1 MENIQAIFSSDL
13 TWIILLPLI
22 GSLIVY
28 VSPTKPSR
36 WLALAFS
43 AATFLL
49 SLTIFFSILGTGKG
63 FGDLQNLPDA
73 IHVSWINF
81 QAGVVNFKID
91 YFLGV
96 DGLSLPMIILNGLLT
111 MLAVIGG
118 WEKKRTKEYLALL
131 LFLEAGVMGVFLAL
145 DLFLFFL
152 FWEVELAPMFLLIG
166 FWGSDVVKHGMPG
179 RIYSAWKFLLYTF
192 FGSVFMLIGII
203 MLYLHEQGGSA
214 TASMQ
219 YLALPANMITGN
231 IQLPLFGV
239 TMSLQLLTFLLIFI
253 AFAVKIPMFPFHTWL
268 PDAHTDAPTEVSVIL
283 AGVLLKMGAYGLIRV
298 CLTLFP
304 IGVNAFAG
312 WLAVIAV
319 INILYGATICLIQ
332 KDMKKLI
339 AYSSVSHM
347 GIILLG
353 VAAAAGA
360 GNGIFQGAGDE
371 AFRTAALT
379 GATIQMFSHGIITSL
394 LFFCVG
400 VIYDHA
406 HTREIAVFGGIAKR
420 MPTLGTLFTFA
431 ALASLGLPGLAGFV
445 AEYMVFT
452 SSFRIWTIPTLVAVF
467 TMILTAAYLL
477 WMIKRVF
484 FGPFNPK
491 WNWLPDAN
499 VRELIPLVVLAAL
512 IVFVGIYPAP
522 LIGVITNSVGG
533 IMTGWHSAMATAM
546 IK

>member
-1 MENIQAIFSSDL
+1 MENIQAILSSDL

-28 VSPTKPSR
+28 VSPTKPAR
-36 WLALAFS
+36 WIALAFS
-43 AATFLL
+43 AATWML
-49 SLTIFFSILGTGKG
+49 SLTVFFRILGQGSG
-63 FGDLQNLPDA
+63 FGDLQNLPDF
-73 IHVSWINF
+73 IHKDWINF
-81 QAGVVNFKID
+81 QAGSVNFKID
-91 YFLGV
+91 YFLGI
-96 DGLSLPMIILNGLLT
+96 DGLSLPLVILNGLLT

-131 LFLEAGVMGVFLAL
+131 LFLEAGVMGVFMAL

-166 FWGSDVVKHGMPG
+166 FWGSDVIKHGMPG

-203 MLYLHEQGGSA
+203 LLYLHQQGGSA

-219 YLALPANMITGN
+219 YLAMPGNMLTGT
-231 IQLPLFGV
+231 IHLPLIGV

-304 IGVNAFAG
+304 VGVHDFAG

-319 INILYGATICLIQ
+319 INILYGAAICLVQ
-332 KDMKKLI
+332 TDMKKLI

-379 GATIQMFSHGIITSL
+379 GATIQMFSHGIITAL

-406 HTREIAVFGGIAKR
+406 HTREIAAFGGIAKR
-420 MPTLGTLFTFA
+420 TPMLASLFTFA
-431 ALASLGLPGLAGFV
+431 AMASLGLPGLAGFV

-452 SSFRIWTIPTLVAVF
+452 SSFRIWTIPTTVAVF

-491 WNWLPDAN
+491 WSWLPDAN
-499 VRELIPLVVLAAL
+499 FRELIPLFALAGL

-522 LIGVITNSVGG
+522 LIGVITNSVGA
-533 IMTGWHSAMATAM
+533 IMANWHTAMAVVR
-546 IK
+546 